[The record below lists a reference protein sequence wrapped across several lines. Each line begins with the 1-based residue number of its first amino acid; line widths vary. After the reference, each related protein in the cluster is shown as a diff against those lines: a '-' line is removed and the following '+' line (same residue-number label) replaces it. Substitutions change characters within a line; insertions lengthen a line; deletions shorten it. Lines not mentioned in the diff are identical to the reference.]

1 MKSFGRLR
9 ILKQTDDSGTESYL
23 VLDPERGR
31 EILLHILPA
40 ERNEANRILW
50 ERLDKGLAEH
60 QNLILDSG
68 DLLGVRYVLTEY
80 QPQFSSLV
88 ALLESAAR
96 SSQAAGPVEEPGSFT
111 RLFTP
116 VKPEPE
122 AVGSFTRAFGGAPAN
137 ASASLEETASM
148 PMRAPIAAASPP
160 ASKEVGAFTRMF
172 QPQAATKQ
180 AENPTP
186 PVRSGDS
193 EFTRMFRAPETNPV
207 ATFAQTSAP
216 AQEPPSATP
225 LGDNDKTR
233 LFAKQAVAPPSPE
246 KQADNFSKFFQSP
259 LEAKKADIDFDKL
272 PVQEAPAAR
281 PAGEFTRMFG
291 KPFATAPQ
299 KSSPQKASAPARE
312 GHAEATGVFAR
323 PNSAASNSQAN
334 QSASTGPSEYTRM
347 FGAQRLA
354 SRAEAAQPPVEAPQK
369 QPAAAPPVM
378 LFVILGVLA
387 FLAIALVLYF
397 ALKH

>member
-40 ERNEANRILW
+40 ERNEANRSLW
-50 ERLDKGLAEH
+50 ERLDKGLAER
-60 QNLILDSG
+60 QSLILDSG
-68 DLLGVRYVLTEY
+68 DLLGVRYVLTECP
-80 QPQFSSLV
+80 PQFSSLV
-88 ALLESAAR
+88 AFLESGAR
-96 SSQAAGPVEEPGSFT
+96 SSEAAGSAEEPSSFT
-111 RLFTP
+111 HLFTP

-122 AVGSFTRAFGGAPAN
+122 AANSFTRVFGEAPAN
-137 ASASLEETASM
+137 TPVSLEETASM
-148 PMRAPIAAASPP
+148 PMR

-172 QPQAATKQ
+172 QPQAASKQ
-180 AENPTP
+180 VEKPIP

-193 EFTRMFRAPETNPV
+193 EFTRMFRAPETKPV
-207 ATFAQTSAP
+207 VPSAP
-216 AQEPPSATP
+216 AQEPPLPTP

-233 LFAKQAVAPPSPE
+233 LFVKEAAAPLSPE

-259 LEAKKADIDFDKL
+259 LEARKSDIDFDKL
-272 PVQEAPAAR
+272 PVREAPAAR

-299 KSSPQKASAPARE
+299 KSSAPARE
-312 GHAEATGVFAR
+312 GQTEATGVFAR
-323 PNSAASNSQAN
+323 PNSAASNSQSN
-334 QSASTGPSEYTRM
+334 QPASTAPSEYTRM

-354 SRAEAAQPPVEAPQK
+354 SRAEAAQLPVEAPQK
-369 QPAAAPPVM
+369 QPAVAPPVM
-378 LFVILGVLA
+378 LFVLLGVLA
-387 FLAIALVLYF
+387 VFAIALVLYF